1 MQHNRQDRQ
10 DRQDRHG
17 RPSIPV
23 HSPRME
29 LVKIKPDPKKP
40 FFAQRSTR
48 NTPHTAVVLLRNA
61 DIPMLQIKP
70 PVFLPGTADQVQHSL
85 NILLFMSDFNIE
97 PRPLAVNALTCSSTG
112 QIYYIQIANQHLSLL
127 LPTYKITNGGRNPE
141 RIPTLL
147 KTFLES
153 SAYSKIGFGAYE
165 DAIRVKDQ
173 YGITCKNVLDIHW
186 MAKVLGIGSTNV
198 GMLHSVFGEIH
209 DDYIPGRIQLHHQ
222 PDDRHAIPTHEQSGT
237 SEQGELIDPRHWDWE
252 SHGDIE
258 LSRELIRCIAQDAFA
273 TLGMYDSIQS
283 GKFKHGYQSLLK
295 DPQES
300 AAFAREFLLQSVPR
314 GTPLPIRSIHHLVK
328 GPFMSDSIDSVVRD
342 AQALALVKL
351 LIENRSLIPDQAES
365 TSLSF
370 RDPSVLS
377 RRVALPGIRSSEAIL
392 ANHQTRKIIT
402 EVFGCRQDE
411 LRLLQDADLSRKPDK
426 IQDLE
431 CFLGLYEWL
440 EFLPGAELEETK
452 EQFQYKFSG
461 AATVMEPC
469 GRKEPT
475 LLALYLNF
483 GSIAARAKD
492 RPSETREWV
501 RTRVERLVRQGA
513 LIRTGGSLGTIR
525 VDPALICQLKKMIAK
540 ESSGHV

>member
-1 MQHNRQDRQ
+1 MTVRTTTADPRSQSI
-10 DRQDRHG
+10 RHAWNW
-17 RPSIPV
+17 S
-23 HSPRME
+23 
-29 LVKIKPDPKKP
+29 KIKPDPKKP

-70 PVFLPGTADQVQHSL
+70 PVFLPATADQVQHSL

-97 PRPLAVNALTCSSTG
+97 PRPLAVNVLTCSSTG

-127 LPTYKITNGGRNPE
+127 FPTYKITNGGRNPE

-153 SAYSKIGFGAYE
+153 TAYSKIGFGAYE
-165 DAIRVKDQ
+165 DAMRVQDQ
-173 YGITCKNVLDIHW
+173 YGIACKNILDIHW

-198 GMLHSVFGEIH
+198 GMLHSVFGETH
-209 DDYIPGRIQLHHQ
+209 DVYIPGRIQHHHHQ
-222 PDDRHAIPTHEQSGT
+222 PDDRLTIPAHEQCST
-237 SEQGELIDPRHWDWE
+237 LEQGQLIDPRHWDWE

-283 GKFKHGYQSLLK
+283 GKFKQGYKSLLN
-295 DPQES
+295 DPQETTTL
-300 AAFAREFLLQSVPR
+300 AKEFLLQSVPR

-328 GPFMSDSIDSVVRD
+328 GPFMSADVDSVVRDAVVRD

-351 LIENRSLIPDQAES
+351 LIENQSLVPDQAEP

-402 EVFGCRQDE
+402 EAFGCRLDE

-440 EFLPGAELEETK
+440 EFLPGAELDDTK
-452 EQFQYKFSG
+452 EQLHYRLSG
-461 AATVMEPC
+461 ATTVVEPC

-492 RPSETREWV
+492 RPSETREWADLK
-501 RTRVERLVRQGA
+501 ERSV
-513 LIRTGGSLGTIR
+513 LIR
-525 VDPALICQLKKMIAK
+525 
-540 ESSGHV
+540 H